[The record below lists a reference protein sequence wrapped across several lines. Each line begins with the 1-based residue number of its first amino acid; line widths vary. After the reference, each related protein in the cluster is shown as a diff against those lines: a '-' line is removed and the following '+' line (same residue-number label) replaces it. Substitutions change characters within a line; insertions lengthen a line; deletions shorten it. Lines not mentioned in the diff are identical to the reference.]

1 MKKTLSVNLGG
12 TVFQIDEDAYI
23 LLDNYLNNLRY
34 HFRKEEGGEEIV
46 RDMEMRISELFAE
59 TMEGGQQVITID
71 NVEAVIARMGKPE
84 EFDED
89 AEKEES
95 AEEQKQTFTAQET
108 YEQPQKRLFRDP
120 NNRILGGVLSG
131 IAAYFGWDVVILRL
145 IVALIAF
152 AGSLGVPW
160 LIIYVLAWIIIPPA
174 KTATE
179 RLKMKGEAVNM
190 ENIGKTV
197 TDSFNEEQK
206 NANVENS
213 RSPLLKFADAI
224 TKIIGLLVKVFL
236 GFLLI
241 CCIPALFGG
250 VVALFSIIL
259 AAAGV
264 IVHIPAFLYDFLP
277 YIEWSSIGTSS
288 ISMILFVI
296 CGLLVAGI
304 PLVGVLQIVFQSF
317 GKWKPMS
324 TGVKIGLL
332 VLWLIAL
339 IAGFIFFFHA
349 SFIADSIDFISI

>member
-1 MKKTLSVNLGG
+1 MKKTLTVNLGG
-12 TVFQIDEDAYI
+12 TVFQIDDDAYI

-46 RDMEMRISELFAE
+46 RDMEMRISELFTE
-59 TMEGGQQVITID
+59 TMEGGQQVITIE

-89 AEKEES
+89 TEDGES
-95 AEEQKQTFTAQET
+95 ADNQKQTFTTKET
-108 YEQPQKRLFRDP
+108 EEQPQKRLFRDP
-120 NNRILGGVLSG
+120 SNRVLGGVLSG
-131 IAAYFGWDVVILRL
+131 IAAYFNWDVVILRL

-152 AGSLGVPW
+152 AGSLGAPW

-179 RLKMKGEAVNM
+179 RLKMKGKAVNM

-197 TDSFNEEQK
+197 TDSFNQEQNK
-206 NANVENS
+206 GESANS
-213 RSPLLKFADAI
+213 RSPILKFADAI
-224 TKIIGLLVKVFL
+224 TRIIGLLVKVFL

-241 CCIPALFGG
+241 CCIPVLFGG

-264 IVHIPAFLYDFLP
+264 IVHIPAFLYELLP
-277 YIEWSSIGTSS
+277 YIEWSSVGTYS
-288 ISMILFVI
+288 ISMILFIV

-324 TGVKIGLL
+324 TGMKIGLL
-332 VLWLIAL
+332 ILWMVAL

-349 SFIADSIDFISI
+349 SFIDDSAHFLSL